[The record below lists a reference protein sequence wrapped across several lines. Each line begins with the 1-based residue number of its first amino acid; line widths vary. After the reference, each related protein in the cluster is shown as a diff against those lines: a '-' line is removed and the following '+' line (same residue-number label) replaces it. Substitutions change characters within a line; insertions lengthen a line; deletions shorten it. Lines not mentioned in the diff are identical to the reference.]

1 MHQTEEVGDSKST
14 WCLKFPGSDRTVM
27 LRSERYRYEL
37 EKKRPSQIQAYVQV
51 CIFRTM
57 RLIIKGKPIVLEQSH
72 YLNISFQFSSLFMSL
87 LTMFIG
93 AIFGLFAS
101 FKFGRY
107 LLEKYPGFFSL
118 GYVTKAGPPKEI
130 AEGSYFKMTIK
141 V

>member
-1 MHQTEEVGDSKST
+1 
-14 WCLKFPGSDRTVM
+14 
-27 LRSERYRYEL
+27 
-37 EKKRPSQIQAYVQV
+37 
-51 CIFRTM
+51 
-57 RLIIKGKPIVLEQSH
+57 
-72 YLNISFQFSSLFMSL
+72 MSL

-93 AIFGLFAS
+93 AVFGIFAS

-107 LLEKYPGFFSL
+107 LLEKYPGCFSL